1 MSDIPC
7 VLKYKNQEGKQ
18 GIGQRKENLQ
28 CKKMLKNLFY
38 SRKSQ
43 ESSVSKFNKQKKSMR
58 GKKGSLG
65 PRPSQGL

>member
-18 GIGQRKENLQ
+18 GIGQRKEKLQ

-43 ESSVSKFNKQKKSMR
+43 ESSVS
-58 GKKGSLG
+58 
-65 PRPSQGL
+65 

>member
-18 GIGQRKENLQ
+18 GIGQRKEKLQ

-43 ESSVSKFNKQKKSMR
+43 ESSASEVNKQEKKYER
-58 GKKGSLG
+58 KKRILRS
-65 PRPSQGL
+65 